1 MTRMG
6 IVMSFTLRH
15 LGLAALALG
24 IMSGSAH
31 AVPAGIGRG
40 LIDTLPSGGRL
51 AEGVFTAAPPAL
63 EAFCSTWSDQCVSS
77 GVGGVATLD
86 GPRWAELK
94 AVNDRVNRKIR
105 PKSDEP
111 GHDTWS
117 LGVDEGDCDDY
128 AVEKRKELTDLGW
141 PTAALSLTVAFT
153 RSGEGHLLLTV
164 RTDRGDFALDNL
176 RRGIVSVDHAGY
188 RWVARQSPIHPR
200 LWVMID
206 GFADA
211 PVLVAKAPVESRPTL
226 EPERAPIELA
236 SAPARRSPSSG
247 PNGRRAAPIAISPS
261 TAEAPAEETGSG
273 ETAKAPT
280 AFDFRSVF
288 TVFDPTVVGTIP
300 DRETVARSVEAR

>member
-31 AVPAGIGRG
+31 AIPAGIGRG

-51 AEGVFTAAPPAL
+51 AEGVFTPAPHAL
-63 EAFCSTWSDQCVSS
+63 DMFCATWGDQCVSS
-77 GVGGVATLD
+77 GAGAVATLD

-105 PKSDEP
+105 AKADQP
-111 GHDTWS
+111 GNDVWS

-141 PTAALSLTVAFT
+141 PAAALSLTVAFT
-153 RSGEGHLLLTV
+153 QSGEGHLLLTV

-176 RRGIVSVDHAGY
+176 RRSIVSVDRAGY

-200 LWVMID
+200 LWVRID
-206 GFADA
+206 GFFDA
-211 PVLVAKAPVESRPTL
+211 PVLAAKAPVESRPAA
-226 EPERAPIELA
+226 EAAEAPIVLA
-236 SAPARRSPSSG
+236 SAPARPVKSSG
-247 PNGRRAAPIAISPS
+247 PHGRRAAPIATAPS
-261 TAEAPAEETGSG
+261 VAEVASDEAGPC

-288 TVFDPTVVGTIP
+288 TFIDPTTVGTIP
-300 DRETVARSVEAR
+300 DKDTIVLSIEAR